1 MAPREE
7 FEVCAATVS
16 PTFRVMD
23 KVQNEPVVNAEP
35 GISEPTGEKVEES
48 KVDPVQPTSED
59 VKDNPETPST
69 ESNGT
74 TDSTTA
80 IEVVTS
86 SYIDRIEEFVSSFR
100 LTQFGIRL
108 SDAGLSL
115 LESPMAYVSTWMST
129 RVKNARRHLRAVRRA
144 GERRAGVTCTARSLL
159 LQMVHVIRF
168 NFVLGLMGVK
178 LVDVEYEPESSGN
191 VSLNS
196 SKEEAKD
203 DSVSKEEDEDSEEDP
218 DFVPSSSDESDED
231 SLEYRS
237 ETEELEDDLHMPST
251 PNYCAKVENVVC
263 TDGGKGADERI
274 KNAQVEDSEF

>member
-7 FEVCAATVS
+7 FEVCASTVT
-16 PTFRVMD
+16 PTFKVMD
-23 KVQNEPVVNAEP
+23 KVQNEPVVNAESSIP
-35 GISEPTGEKVEES
+35 DSVGDKVEELE
-48 KVDPVQPTSED
+48 VPVQISSDE
-59 VKDNPETPST
+59 VKDTPETPT
-69 ESNGT
+69 KEINET
-74 TDSTTA
+74 TDSSN

-86 SYIDRIEEFVSSFR
+86 SYMDRFEEMVSSFR
-100 LTQFGIRL
+100 ITQFGIRL
-108 SDAGLSL
+108 SDSWLSL
-115 LESPMAYVSTWMST
+115 LESPAAYVSTWMST

-144 GERRAGVTCTARSLL
+144 GERRGGITCTARSLL

-178 LVDVEYEPESSGN
+178 LVDVEYQPESSKN

-196 SKEEAKD
+196 SKEEVKD
-203 DSVSKEEDEDSEEDP
+203 DSVSKEDDEDSDEDP
-218 DFVPSSSDESDED
+218 DFVPSSSDDSDED

-237 ETEELEDDLHMPST
+237 ETEFEQDDLNIPTT

-274 KNAQVEDSEF
+274 KNAEVGEPDF

>member
-7 FEVCAATVS
+7 FEVCASTVS
-16 PTFRVMD
+16 PTFKVMD
-23 KVQNEPVVNAEP
+23 KVHNEPVVAESSIP
-35 GISEPTGEKVEES
+35 DSIGDKVEELE
-48 KVDPVQPTSED
+48 VPVQISSDE
-59 VKDNPETPST
+59 VKDTPETPT
-69 ESNGT
+69 KEINET
-74 TDSTTA
+74 TDSSN

-86 SYIDRIEEFVSSFR
+86 SYMDRFEEMVSSFR
-100 LTQFGIRL
+100 ITQFGIRL
-108 SDAGLSL
+108 SDSWLSL
-115 LESPMAYVSTWMST
+115 LESPAAYVSTWMST

-144 GERRAGVTCTARSLL
+144 GERRGGITCTARSLL

-178 LVDVEYEPESSGN
+178 LVDVEYQPESSKN

-196 SKEEAKD
+196 SKEEVKD
-203 DSVSKEEDEDSEEDP
+203 DSVSKEDDEDSDEDP
-218 DFVPSSSDESDED
+218 DFVPSSSDDSDED

-237 ETEELEDDLHMPST
+237 ETEFEQDDMNIPTT

-274 KNAQVEDSEF
+274 KNAEVGEPDF